1 MPSSITIKER
11 KITANKR
18 SLLFHLLM
26 KYKKEGSQNRGIDKT
41 KTVWLHPFNTYAKLS
56 EKLTF
61 LTADQGVRNVS
72 FSENFAYVLN
82 GWSPFNVA
90 FCFFPVWTWH
100 YSQNQRQ
107 AHAILLTPR
116 KDIIYLLYFLLL
128 YMYVR
133 KGSSPNFASNI
144 KRIN

>member
-82 GWSPFNVA
+82 GLSPFNVA
-90 FCFFPVWTWH
+90 FCFFPV
-100 YSQNQRQ
+100 
-107 AHAILLTPR
+107 
-116 KDIIYLLYFLLL
+116 
-128 YMYVR
+128 
-133 KGSSPNFASNI
+133 
-144 KRIN
+144 